1 MGCATPQRR
10 FRGQPKSSTVVILDR
25 SGRAVVSSPFPMTSK
40 LLAVA
45 TLALTTAA
53 VPASAEI
60 VFLTSGRTFSVK
72 SHQVEGDRITLA
84 LRGGGEITCDRALI
98 AKIEPDEVPYVEP
111 QTDAPRTPAVPAD
124 PQESLEGP
132 YAEIIARAAEAHG
145 VNPMLVR
152 ALIQVESG
160 YRPRARSPKG
170 AMGLMQLMPSTARAY
185 KVGNPFEPKANIE
198 AGIKHLKSLIDRFRG
213 VELALAAYNA
223 GPGAVEKFKG
233 VPPYRETRSY
243 VSRILVLAG
252 LK

>member
-1 MGCATPQRR
+1 MH
-10 FRGQPKSSTVVILDR
+10 
-25 SGRAVVSSPFPMTSK
+25 SK
-40 LLAVA
+40 LVAVA

-53 VPASAEI
+53 IPASAEI
-60 VFLTSGRTFSVK
+60 VFLTSGRNFSVK
-72 SHQVEGDRITLA
+72 SHQISGDRITLR
-84 LRGGGEITCDRALI
+84 LRAGGEITCDRALI
-98 AKIEPDEVPYVEP
+98 EKIEPDEVPYVEP
-111 QTDAPRTPAVPAD
+111 QSQTPEVPAVAPTE
-124 PQESLEGP
+124 QEASPLEGP

-152 ALIQVESG
+152 ALIEVESG

-243 VSRILVLAG
+243 VSRILALAG